1 MTRLVP
7 GVARCDYART
17 HGYQGR
23 LYRYDRRTQR
33 RVIVA
38 SRFFAAAKHRGW
50 KAARTLAIRWA
61 LEHAR
66 RRARRRR

>member
-7 GVARCDYART
+7 GIARCDYART

-23 LYRYDRRTQR
+23 LYRYDRRKQR

-38 SRFFAAAKHRGW
+38 SRFYAAATYGGW
-50 KAARTLAIRWA
+50 KAARALATRWA
-61 LEHAR
+61 FE
-66 RRARRRR
+66 RARRIK